1 MRGIICA
8 LVGVALSGAAADNGL
23 TWYVST
29 DGNDAW
35 SGIVDAPNAAASD
48 GPFATLSRAVEAL
61 RELKQAHGGALDQP
75 VTVRMR
81 EGTHFLAAPLVL
93 GPGDSGSAACPVT
106 FAAYPGER
114 PVISGGRPI
123 KGWRKAGEH
132 LWAAELEPGWRF
144 RMLRI
149 GDEWAVQARH
159 PNFDPEQPR
168 TGGWLFAQPFPMPEG
183 GGFNHTVSNIHNRGD
198 RLEWRVTAPAPGDY
212 FVWVRYGHHMKSFG
226 ADTMDDRTVF
236 GVVGGP
242 KVPLRNLPDT
252 GSWEASHWAH
262 TATLHL
268 DAGEQTLYWENV
280 ASGGLDLDAFC
291 LTDDAKWDPASA
303 IHILDWAGACDT
315 QGPEEGK
322 QLIVIQAEAFSD
334 AVGKELKTAAP
345 QPPRIHDHVVVAR
358 EDFPQ
363 WADWDGGDL
372 HIFPAWGWVN
382 TIVEIHG
389 ADAEQAT
396 LRVDCPQDI
405 RPGNRFY
412 VAGVREALDGPG
424 EWHLDRTTGT
434 LLYWPTDPAF
444 PELEVAAPALDR
456 LVELRGDA
464 EEERFVEHVRFE
476 GLTFID
482 STYSLRQ
489 TYQPSDAAVWLAGAR
504 HCVIEAC
511 TFTRLGGY
519 ALRLSDRSSANEII
533 RNDVRDVGQGGVIL
547 VGDAA
552 TQARDNLIAANTM
565 QDLGRIY
572 AHVAAI
578 YVTTGSGNVVAH
590 NRIHRVPR
598 YGISL
603 KTYNAD
609 SYSHNNTVE
618 YNEII
623 DSNLETNDTGAIETL
638 GRDRKNTGNIIRFN
652 LIRNVVGLKTS
663 PEGAI
668 LSPYFTWGIYLDDYS
683 SGTTLYGNIVDGTVI
698 GGVCIHG
705 GKDNRVENNILLN
718 ASEQQ
723 LRLQPRDDFMQ
734 GNVFARNIVAYHAA
748 ESVLW
753 YAYAQTWRPDRLAE
767 CDHNLYWCYGDL
779 DIAATERAITP
790 EGPFAAWQGKG
801 LDAHSVVADP
811 RFASK
816 DLAHFGLQ
824 GDSPAFALG
833 FEPIP
838 EELIGPE
845 GFAARAHLYRE
856 RQRP

>member
-1 MRGIICA
+1 MTVMICA
-8 LVGVALSGAAADNGL
+8 LVCLALPGAAADNGL
-23 TWYVST
+23 TWYVSM

-35 SGIVDAPNAAASD
+35 SGTLDAPNAAASD
-48 GPFATLSRAVEAL
+48 GPFATLPRAVEAL
-61 RELKQAHGGALDQP
+61 RELKQAQGGALEQP
-75 VTVRMR
+75 VTVLVR

-114 PVISGGRPI
+114 AVVSGGRPI
-123 KGWRKAGEH
+123 KGWRKADEH
-132 LWAAELEPGWRF
+132 LWAAELEAGSLF
-144 RMLRI
+144 RTLRV
-149 GDEWAVQARH
+149 GADWAVQARH
-159 PNFDPEQPR
+159 PDFDPEHPR
-168 TGGWLFAQPFPMPEG
+168 TGGWLFAQPFSETEG
-183 GGFNHTVSNIHNRGD
+183 
-198 RLEWRVTAPAPGDY
+198 
-212 FVWVRYGHHMKSFG
+212 
-226 ADTMDDRTVF
+226 
-236 GVVGGP
+236 
-242 KVPLRNLPDT
+242 
-252 GSWEASHWAH
+252 
-262 TATLHL
+262 
-268 DAGEQTLYWENV
+268 
-280 ASGGLDLDAFC
+280 
-291 LTDDAKWDPASA
+291 
-303 IHILDWAGACDT
+303 
-315 QGPEEGK
+315 EESK
-322 QLIVIQAEAFSD
+322 
-334 AVGKELKTAAP
+334 AAAA
-345 QPPRIHDHVVVAR
+345 QPPRIHDHLVVAR

-363 WADWDGGDL
+363 WADWEGADL

-382 TIVEIHG
+382 TIVEIQG
-389 ADAEQAT
+389 ADADQAT
-396 LRVDCPQDI
+396 IRVDCPQDI

-412 VAGVREALDGPG
+412 VAGVREALDSPG

-434 LLYWPTDPAF
+434 LLYWPIYPAF
-444 PELEVAAPALDR
+444 PKVEVVAPALDR

-464 EEERFVEHVRFE
+464 EGERFVEHVRLH
-476 GLTFID
+476 GLTFMD
-482 STYSLRQ
+482 STYSLGQ

-504 HCVIEAC
+504 HCVIEDC

-519 ALRLSDRSSANEII
+519 ALRLSDRSSANAIV

-572 AHVAAI
+572 AHVAAV

-603 KTYNAD
+603 KTYNAE

-683 SGTTLYGNIVDGTVI
+683 SGTTVYGNIVDGTVI
-698 GGVCIHG
+698 GGFCIHG
-705 GKDNRVENNILLN
+705 GKDNRVENNIFLN

-779 DIAATERAITP
+779 DVATTERAVTP
-790 EGPFAAWQGKG
+790 EGPFAAWQEKG
-801 LDAHSVVADP
+801 LDTHSVVADP
-811 RFASK
+811 RFTSN

-824 GDSPAFALG
+824 DDSPAFALG
-833 FEPIP
+833 FKPIP

-845 GFAARAHLYRE
+845 GFAARAHLYRD
-856 RQRP
+856 RPELVSP